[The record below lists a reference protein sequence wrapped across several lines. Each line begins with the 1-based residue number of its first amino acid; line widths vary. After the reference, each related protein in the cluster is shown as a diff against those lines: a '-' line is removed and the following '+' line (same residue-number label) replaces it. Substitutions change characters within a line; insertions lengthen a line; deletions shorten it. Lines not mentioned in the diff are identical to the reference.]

1 MPHPHIKYAPF
12 ISYFMILY
20 TEVENS
26 YPVITYT
33 EVTVD
38 IIGWEAEHIN
48 LKFYVINYMK
58 ITIQIL
64 LLKTVDEL

>member
-1 MPHPHIKYAPF
+1 
-12 ISYFMILY
+12 MILY

-26 YPVITYT
+26 YPVITYA

-58 ITIQIL
+58 ITIQII